1 MIKDVK
7 QTELS
12 AENMIEDAEKKAKAI
27 INKAADKVEELKKSI
42 KEQAIR
48 EGEILIIG
56 DEKNAKEESDNI
68 YKNCNNEKEY
78 LKRNASG
85 KIEKAVKYITEKII
99 EGL

>member
-1 MIKDVK
+1 MIKDIK

-48 EGEILIIG
+48 EGEILIID
-56 DEKNAKEESDNI
+56 DEKNAKIESDNI
-68 YKNCNNEKEY
+68 YKNCNNEKES
-78 LKRNASG
+78 LKRNASN